1 MEDAGTT
8 TNDVNDV
15 IASSHG
21 LQLRSTVLLGRARC
35 QVFANHFSG
44 YPRPRKAKVKISEMT
59 AGIWQSLPPLSAPF
73 SPTLDKSLN
82 SEHPVSRGAKF
93 GQLAKAHFV
102 SNALVPPL
110 CLLIPVSSND
120 FNSQVTMRLT
130 VRGRFWPENNVYAFG
145 TWQLLANLCSYIGDK
160 PPSLSVGLASVVA
173 PQAN

>member
-1 MEDAGTT
+1 MLLLPYLQSRRKVEDASTI

-21 LQLRSTVLLGRARC
+21 LQLVVLRSTVLLGRTRC
-35 QVFANHFSG
+35 QVFVNHFSG

-59 AGIWQSLPPLSAPF
+59 AGIWQSLPPLSAPL

-93 GQLAKAHFV
+93 GQLAEARF
-102 SNALVPPL
+102 AL
-110 CLLIPVSSND
+110 SAGND

-130 VRGRFWPENNVYAFG
+130 VRGRFRRLMYHDAIFRPKLNR
-145 TWQLLANLCSYIGDK
+145 CIGVKAVQD
-160 PPSLSVGLASVVA
+160 SA
-173 PQAN
+173 